1 MRDYKGEEILVIPRE
16 LFEDLG
22 DFQGIETDVVRYL
35 EAILDPANNFF
46 MDRGEAE
53 EDPSFKQIIPYALF
67 HHEGKY
73 LHYTRGKSGG
83 ESRLHAQGS
92 VGIGGHIN
100 PVDERTD
107 PLGRETYLAGV
118 EREIDEELI
127 ITAGHKNQIVALL
140 NDDSNS
146 VGKVHLGV
154 VHLFELESDQV
165 TSGEDA
171 LSIPSWKPGRS
182 SAWIRSCNLAIA
194 CPPRERSPKAPLLVD
209 APFDPLRKNTAAM
222 LIDFSNDFFA
232 AESLGPRGRDF

>member
-16 LFEDLG
+16 LFDKLG
-22 DFQGIETDVVRYL
+22 SFQGIQTDTVRYL
-35 EAILDPANNFF
+35 EAILDPGNNFF

-53 EDPSFKQIIPYALF
+53 EDPSFKQIIPYAIF

-100 PVDERTD
+100 PIDERAD

-118 EREIDEELI
+118 EREIDEELVISGQHQNKI
-127 ITAGHKNQIVALL
+127 IGLL
-140 NDDSNS
+140 NDDSNE

-154 VHLFELESDQV
+154 VHLFELESSEV
-165 TSGEDA
+165 RSGEDA
-171 LSIPSWKPGRS
+171 L
-182 SAWIRSCNLAIA
+182 ANLAFQSA
-194 CPPRERSPKAPLLVD
+194 ADLKGELHPKLETWSRFCVDELL
-209 APFDPLRKNTAAM
+209 
-222 LIDFSNDFFA
+222 
-232 AESLGPRGRDF
+232 